1 MGEAMNKEEGRL
13 TMNGYLCVLPQA
25 FVLGDAVSLSEGAS
39 WTTLFVDGNKLV
51 IEGWLKR
58 FD

>member
-13 TMNGYLCVLPQA
+13 TLNGYLCVLPQA

-39 WTTLFVDGNKLV
+39 WIILFVDGNKVV
-51 IEGWLKR
+51 IEGWV
-58 FD
+58 